1 MYEKKL
7 KVMVELQD
15 KFNKI
20 VHPEWYLQDYN
31 YTRAIW
37 VESAELMDHLGYKWW
52 KHQKPDMN
60 QVHMELVDIIHFGI
74 SQIIKDSVDMPERYV
89 SDLLNTAVKDI
100 EEMFAEDDTY
110 YSDDAKPLVD
120 MLASEAAAGEFNEYI
135 FFQLCYTMNLP
146 FDTLYKKYIGK
157 NSLNSFRQSKGY
169 KDGTY
174 IKVWDGLE
182 DNEVLTAILD
192 HMPIDEHLYDNVL
205 NRLEIEYAKVA
216 GTPNNDIV

>member
-20 VHPEWYLQDYN
+20 VHPEWHLQDYN
-31 YTRAIW
+31 YPRAIW
-37 VESAELMDHLGYKWW
+37 IEAAELMHHLGYKWW
-52 KHQKPDMN
+52 KHELTDIN

-74 SQIIKDSVDMPERYV
+74 SQLIKENVGEPERYV
-89 SDLLNTAVKDI
+89 WESLNTAVVDI
-100 EEMFAEDDTY
+100 EQMFKDDESY

-120 MLASEAAAGEFNEYI
+120 MLASEAAAGEFSEYI
-135 FFQLCYTMNLP
+135 FFQLCYTLQLP

-157 NSLNSFRQSKGY
+157 NSLNAFRQAKGY

-174 IKVWDGLE
+174 IKIWNGLE
-182 DNEVLTAILD
+182 DNEVLTSILD
-192 HMPIDEHLYDNVL
+192 NLPIDEHLFDNVL
-205 NRLEIEYAKVA
+205 NQLEIEYIKLAV
-216 GTPNNDIV
+216 PQSHDII